1 MLPNKIRTKLLLNI
15 NKDLTNNNKNI
26 VLINS
31 YNPKDIQ
38 KNYLK
43 DIDTVKLKSN
53 LYHNCS
59 KNNFLSTSFNYLE
72 TSDTTENDSFSNQE
86 KNSKEIDFINKIK
99 NKKNSSSFLNKKIV
113 ISQKK
118 LNIKKMKDYKKKT
131 PKNTPI
137 ILNDEYNQNYYI
149 KKLRNYAKT
158 LILPKKR
165 KGSLGYSLITKNLF
179 KLFKGELQFYDT
191 KTHSDLISKNN
202 VFNEINNEINF
213 EEVKNAFFKAN
224 FILNDKNEIEIEDDL
239 RHSYNEK
246 NSKFNKELFNSSK
259 ANNNYNPNNIIQLH
273 KLKPIKHQ
281 RHSSQYKN
289 LCANKIKCL
298 YNMNGNK

>member
-1 MLPNKIRTKLLLNI
+1 MLANKIRTKLLLNI

-43 DIDTVKLKSN
+43 DIDTIKLKSN
-53 LYHNCS
+53 LYHNSS
-59 KNNFLSTSFNYLE
+59 KNNFLSTSFSYLE
-72 TSDTTENDSFSNQE
+72 TSDTTENDSFSNKE
-86 KNSKEIDFINKIK
+86 KNTKEFDFINKIK
-99 NKKNSSSFLNKKIV
+99 SKKNSSSFLNKKII

-118 LNIKKMKDYKKKT
+118 LNIKKLKDYKNKT
-131 PKNTPI
+131 LKNTPI
-137 ILNDEYNQNYYI
+137 ILNEYNQNYYI
-149 KKLRNYAKT
+149 KKLRNFAKT

-165 KGSLGYSLITKNLF
+165 KGSLGYTLITKKLF
-179 KLFKGELQFYDT
+179 KLFKGEIQFYES
-191 KTHSDLISKNN
+191 KTHSSLLNKNN

-213 EEVKNAFFKAN
+213 EEVKNAFIKAN
-224 FILNDKNEIEIEDDL
+224 FILNDKNEIEIEEDL

-246 NSKFNKELFNSSK
+246 NSRFNKEIFNTTK
-259 ANNNYNPNNIIQLH
+259 INNNYNQNDIIQLH
-273 KLKPIKHQ
+273 KLKPINHQ
-281 RHSSQYKN
+281 RHSSHYKN

-298 YNMNGNK
+298 NNMNGNK